1 MGLSLAVAYGVASVI
16 YATTPAK
23 GRDELSDHGGSLIL
37 FGFWM
42 LVATVVAMSAFSAVR
57 VARRH
62 RARMG
67 VSRDLALVT
76 AVPMLLQAGL
86 SVPAYAKGSYG
97 SSVLVAG
104 VRIAVLGLAIAI
116 VATRSTATAPLVVMC
131 GVGAAAL
138 LLCTSGAV
146 LLSPLL
152 AGFAAILVSAG
163 AARTLGRPERTG
175 RVDDGWPDR
184 PHPLMTSSPSPSG
197 TSNVARK
204 LSRSSGRT
212 GKAFGSTL
220 RRARS
225 TTRRCSSPRGT
236 RK

>member
-1 MGLSLAVAYGVASVI
+1 MTASGRVPAAGGYRGALVLAALRCTLLAMGLSLAVAYGVASVI

-86 SVPAYAKGSYG
+86 SVPAYAKGIYG

-104 VRIAVLGLAIAI
+104 VGIAVLGLAIAI

-131 GVGAAAL
+131 GVGAAPW
-138 LLCTSGAV
+138 G
-146 LLSPLL
+146 
-152 AGFAAILVSAG
+152 G
-163 AARTLGRPERTG
+163 
-175 RVDDGWPDR
+175 
-184 PHPLMTSSPSPSG
+184 PSG
-197 TSNVARK
+197 PAE
-204 LSRSSGRT
+204 
-212 GKAFGSTL
+212 STMDG
-220 RRARS
+220 
-225 TTRRCSSPRGT
+225 PT
-236 RK
+236 RKSVV